1 MQTVLE
7 ASITPNTAERLAWS
21 LKDISETT
29 GLSVGFLR
37 NEVRAKRLQ
46 LKKFG
51 RRVLVLDTDLKAYL
65 ASADEWQP
73 GEWCGTRQPEKS

>member
-1 MQTVLE
+1 MQTILQENV
-7 ASITPNTAERLAWS
+7 TPVTQERLAWS
-21 LKDISETT
+21 LKDISKNT

-51 RRVLVLDTDLKAYL
+51 RRVLVLDSDLKAYL
-65 ASADEWQP
+65 ASASEWQP
-73 GEWCGTRQPEKS
+73 KK